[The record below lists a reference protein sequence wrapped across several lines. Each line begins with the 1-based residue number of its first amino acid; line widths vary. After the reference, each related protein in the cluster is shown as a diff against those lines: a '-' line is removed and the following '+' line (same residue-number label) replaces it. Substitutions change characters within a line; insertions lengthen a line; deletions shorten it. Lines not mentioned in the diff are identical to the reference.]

1 MRLHHPPLRVV
12 TESLG
17 ILASRIIR
25 LSHVLTGPSFLLVAV
40 LKAAL
45 VLIPAPAG
53 GWATVG
59 EKSTS
64 QFCCAL
70 AALIKA

>member
-1 MRLHHPPLRVV
+1 MRLW
-12 TESLG
+12 
-17 ILASRIIR
+17 

-64 QFCCAL
+64 QFCCTL